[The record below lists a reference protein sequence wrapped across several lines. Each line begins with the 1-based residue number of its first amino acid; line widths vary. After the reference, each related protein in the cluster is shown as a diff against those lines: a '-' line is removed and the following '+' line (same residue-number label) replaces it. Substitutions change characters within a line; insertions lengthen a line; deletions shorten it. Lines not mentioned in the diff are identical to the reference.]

1 MSARIAVL
9 GLGEA
14 GSTFARSLAV
24 HTAVTG
30 WDPFAAAEVEGVRL
44 AASGEEAVA
53 DADAVLA
60 FTTAAHSADALTTTI
75 AAAPRAAV
83 HADFATA
90 APVAK
95 VELADRAA
103 AAGIR
108 FADAAIMAPVRK
120 GADRTPVLLSGDAE
134 ATADLRAILRDAG
147 YLVEVL
153 DGPAGTS
160 AARKLLR
167 SMLVKGLTG
176 VMVESLRAAEAQGLS
191 DWFAE
196 HLVETLAGLD
206 RPTLA
211 GLLDGTR
218 QHSGRRI
225 EEMEAAAEMAEATG
239 GRADIARAVAE
250 VLRSVATD
258 GVPDGGRL

>member
-1 MSARIAVL
+1 MSTRIAVL

-14 GSTFARSLAV
+14 GRAFARSLAERA
-24 HTAVTG
+24 TVTG
-30 WDPFAAAEVEGVRL
+30 WDPMVTEDIGVRL

-53 DADAVLA
+53 GADAVLA
-60 FTTAAHSADALTTTI
+60 FTTAAHSADALATTI

-90 APVAK
+90 APIAK
-95 VELADRAA
+95 AELADRAS

-108 FADAAIMAPVRK
+108 FADAAIMAPVRR
-120 GADRTPVLLSGDAE
+120 GAGRTPVLLSGDAD
-134 ATADLRAILRDAG
+134 ATSELRGVLGEAG
-147 YLVEVL
+147 YAVDVL

-176 VMVESLRAAEAQGLS
+176 VMIESLRAAEAQGLS

-196 HLVETLAGLD
+196 HLVDTLAGLD
-206 RPTLA
+206 RATLA
-211 GLLDGTR
+211 GCSTAR
-218 QHSGRRI
+218 SST
-225 EEMEAAAEMAEATG
+225 AAAASRRWRRRPRWPRRPADDAEIT
-239 GRADIARAVAE
+239 RAVAE
-250 VLRSVATD
+250 VLRSVASE
-258 GVPDGGRL
+258 GVPNGGRL